1 MLIKSIHA
9 HYRFGDHAQLKYSNN
24 VKESCSAHL

>member
-9 HYRFGDHAQLKYSNN
+9 HYRFGDNN
-24 VKESCSAHL
+24 NAATIIFSSADAHL